1 MLTDEPH
8 STHSG
13 TGLVDTPNKTG
24 SFIEVAYDAPRAGP
38 HRVTVRYTHIKPDP
52 RPGQLWINGKD
63 GPILPMPQGRV
74 LPAFRT
80 DSAVVTLPQGRN
92 LIRLVALAEKSG
104 VPLDKVSDEAAL
116 TADKAFTKGWRE
128 VFSLK
133 RGFAARENTGM
144 PGPKAVAR
152 EIARWKQS
160 LR

>member
-1 MLTDEPH
+1 
-8 STHSG
+8 
-13 TGLVDTPNKTG
+13 
-24 SFIEVAYDAPRAGP
+24 
-38 HRVTVRYTHIKPDP
+38 
-52 RPGQLWINGKD
+52 
-63 GPILPMPQGRV
+63 
-74 LPAFRT
+74 
-80 DSAVVTLPQGRN
+80 
-92 LIRLVALAEKSG
+92 
-104 VPLDKVSDEAAL
+104 L